1 MFQCRVALRPSVL
14 LVISG
19 RGGVQWSLASP
30 TPCFEVQTCLTFAS
44 SRISKPNSIFLL
56 VLNLPLLS
64 SACLYQSDRSRY
76 RGNPRFPCA
85 CRASSTRVW
94 PGPGAMDGF
103 SIIRDHQN
111 SIIETIRRIT
121 QGDWKVLVLD
131 ETTRQIIDSSV
142 NEDDILNHNIANIER
157 IEERRAPN
165 PDMDAIYF
173 LSPKPHI
180 VDCLLADFERRRYR
194 SGFLVWTGALPDY
207 LRRKLEVAQRQIAAQ
222 PPSLLVDFFP
232 RESHLVTFRDPHG
245 FLILYNP
252 FCNNIV
258 EGYLKELA
266 QKIASVC
273 ITLGERPK
281 VRYYQPKNK
290 NYEAN
295 VLCKFLANFVW
306 EELNTYAERN
316 KNFPP
321 PSARPQSVLLI
332 TDRTMDLMAPLLHE
346 LTYQAMVHDL
356 LPIKEEQDGKVT
368 YHMVINEGA
377 PNEEEKDMPLHD
389 KDSVWVQYRH
399 RHIQD
404 TVEKLPDDFQ
414 KFRNQNPNFSGQN
427 QNNTSLNDIRD
438 MMAGLPQ
445 YTEMKEAYS
454 LHVNMAQEVKNIFA
468 KHNLIDV
475 TEAEQTLATGLD
487 EKFGKPK
494 GILEEVVKLLADPSV
509 VPNDRLRLIA
519 IYSLFRDGMIAE
531 DILRLLWHAQ
541 LQRSRD
547 STDKLVIE
555 NLELLGARPLKGLK
569 ETRQPIPPLFPP
581 KIEENNNNTNSL
593 SRFEPAVKHML
604 EDLCNN
610 NKLDLTVFPY
620 HEKEQRDE
628 QEGSQNQASLRST
641 APRWAS
647 SNRRQVETRQRI
659 IVFVA
664 GGATYSE
671 ARACYEVSEKHN
683 RDVILATSHTV
694 SPAKFVEDLRLLNAD
709 RRRLNLPQD
718 QPPPKAPAHL
728 FERPAPPPQQQR
740 PQAPPGMGGPPG
752 MGMGGQMP
760 AGGPRPPTKALGAMT
775 LSSGGSGHAVIDHQ
789 RSSSTASAASG
800 SGGKKDKDGKEKE
813 KKKRNIF
820 GIKK

>member
-1 MFQCRVALRPSVL
+1 
-14 LVISG
+14 
-19 RGGVQWSLASP
+19 
-30 TPCFEVQTCLTFAS
+30 
-44 SRISKPNSIFLL
+44 
-56 VLNLPLLS
+56 
-64 SACLYQSDRSRY
+64 
-76 RGNPRFPCA
+76 
-85 CRASSTRVW
+85 
-94 PGPGAMDGF
+94 MDGL
-103 SIIRDHQN
+103 SIIKDHQK
-111 SIIETIRRIT
+111 SIIDTIRQIT
-121 QGDWKVLVLD
+121 RGDWKVLVLD
-131 ETTRQIIDSSV
+131 ETTKQIIDSSV

-165 PDMDAIYF
+165 PEMDAIYF

-194 SGFLVWTGALPDY
+194 SGFLVWTGFLPEY
-207 LRRKLEVAQRQIAAQ
+207 LQRKLEVARRQIAAQ
-222 PPSLLVDFFP
+222 PPPLLVDFFP
-232 RESHLVTFRDPHG
+232 RESHLVTLRDPYG
-245 FLILYNP
+245 FLLLFNP
-252 FCNNIV
+252 FCNDIV
-258 EGYLKELA
+258 GGYLKELA
-266 QKIASVC
+266 RKIASVC

-281 VRYYQPKNK
+281 VRYYKPKN
-290 NYEAN
+290 NTYEAN
-295 VLCKFLANFVW
+295 VLCYHLANFVW
-306 EELNTYAERN
+306 NELDSYARSSGGS
-316 KNFPP
+316 FPP
-321 PSARPQSVLLI
+321 QSPRPPSVLLI
-332 TDRTMDLMAPLLHE
+332 TDRSMDLFAPLLHE

-356 LPIKEEQDGKVT
+356 LPIREEPDGKVT
-368 YHMVINEGA
+368 YHMTINEGA

-404 TVEKLPDDFQ
+404 TLEKLPEDFQ

-427 QNNTSLNDIRD
+427 QNQTSLNDIRD

-468 KHNLIDV
+468 KYNLFSV
-475 TEAEQTLATGLD
+475 TETEQTLSTGLD
-487 EKFGKPK
+487 EKFSKPK
-494 GILEEVVKLLADPSV
+494 GILEQVVKLLDDPQVTPS
-509 VPNDRLRLIA
+509 DRLRLIA

-531 DILRLLWHAQ
+531 DILRLLWHA
-541 LQRSRD
+541 
-547 STDKLVIE
+547 KLPSAEQVVIE

-581 KIEENNNNTNSL
+581 KIEENGNINSL

-604 EDLCNN
+604 ESLCGGS
-610 NKLDLTVFPY
+610 LDQTVFPY
-620 HEKEQRDE
+620 HEKDVPASDE
-628 QEGSQNQASLRST
+628 AEGLHTQGSLRAG

-647 SNRRQVETRQRI
+647 ANRRQVENRQRI

-671 ARACYEVSEKHN
+671 SRACYEVSEKYN
-683 RDVILATSHTV
+683 RDVYLVTSHTV
-694 SPAKFVEDLRLLNAD
+694 SPAKYLADLRLLNAD
-709 RRRLNLPQD
+709 RRKLDLPQD
-718 QPPPKAPAHL
+718 KPPPKAPAHL

-760 AGGPRPPTKALGAMT
+760 ASGPRPPTKALGAMT
-775 LSSGGSGHAVIDHQ
+775 LSSAGSGHSGADHQ
-789 RSSSTASAASG
+789 RSGSTASAASA